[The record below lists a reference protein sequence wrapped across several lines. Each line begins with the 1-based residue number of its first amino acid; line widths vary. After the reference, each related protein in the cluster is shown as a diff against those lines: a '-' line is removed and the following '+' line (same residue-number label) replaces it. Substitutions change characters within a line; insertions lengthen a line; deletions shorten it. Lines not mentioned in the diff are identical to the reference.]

1 MPEPSDSSPFRSRSS
16 PATTTTA
23 APARPRRSV
32 NLSPRASGRP
42 RVRAIGQVFA
52 PHHDAYHYV
61 LTRSWSEFFLLLFLA
76 FLGANALFAFFYW
89 MAPGSVANA
98 RPGSF
103 EDAFFFSVQTMA
115 TIGYGGMTPVTR
127 FAHVVVT
134 VEAMTG
140 ILSVA
145 LITGITFAKFARPTA
160 RVLFSDKV
168 ILAPRNG
175 VPHLSFRVANWR
187 HNLVSEAQLRVI
199 VLITETT
206 REGETLR
213 RQVEVPLVRDNTP
226 LFALSWTVL
235 HQIDERSP
243 FFGLDALERLRAANA
258 EIFVTLTGL
267 DEAMGQIHAQH
278 SYRLDSIVANVRFVD
293 VLTVHADG
301 TREIDYRQFHEVVPL
316 AAEHQLANEPASG
329 PASGNMT
336 PP

>member
-1 MPEPSDSSPFRSRSS
+1 MGSGGGPASAPRGSTSSSS
-16 PATTTTA
+16 AAERAPAT
-23 APARPRRSV
+23 PHKSIR
-32 NLSPRASGRP
+32 LSPRSGRP
-42 RVRAIGQVFA
+42 RVRAVGQRFA
-52 PHHDAYHYV
+52 PHEDLYHYV
-61 LTRSWSEFFLLLFLA
+61 LTRSWSEFFALLSLA
-76 FLGANALFAFFYW
+76 FVAANALFAFFYW
-89 MAPGSVANA
+89 LAPGSVANA

-127 FAHVVVT
+127 FAHIMVT
-134 VEAMTG
+134 IEAMTG

-168 ILAPRNG
+168 ILAARNG

-199 VLITETT
+199 ILITETT

-213 RQVEVPLVRDNTP
+213 RQVDMPLVRDNTP
-226 LFALSWTVL
+226 LFALSWTVM
-235 HQIDERSP
+235 HVIDRQSP
-243 FFGLDALERLRAANA
+243 FFGPDALERLRAGNA

-278 SYRLDSIVANVRFVD
+278 SYKLDAIVTNVRFAD
-293 VLTVHADG
+293 VLTLRSDG
-301 TREIDYRQFHEVVPL
+301 LREIDYRHFHDVVPL
-316 AAEHQLANEPASG
+316 ANEHHLANEPASG
-329 PASGNMT
+329 NMA
-336 PP
+336 PR